1 MERAEAL
8 EKFNQH
14 AVDVLAVEVSQLTLD
29 ATFGADLGADS
40 LDLVELVMALE
51 EEFDVEVGED
61 ELKDIRTV
69 GQAFELIFAKI

>member
-1 MERAEAL
+1 
-8 EKFNQH
+8 
-14 AVDVLAVEVSQLTLD
+14 
-29 ATFGADLGADS
+29 
-40 LDLVELVMALE
+40 MALE

>member
-1 MERAEAL
+1 MDRAEAL
-8 EKFNQH
+8 DKFNQH
-14 AVDVLAVEVSQLTLD
+14 AVDVLAVEVAQLTLD
-29 ATFGADLGADS
+29 ATFGDDLGADS

-69 GQAFELIFAKI
+69 GQAFELIFAKL

>member
-1 MERAEAL
+1 MDRAEAL

-14 AVDVLAVEVSQLTLD
+14 AVDVLAVEVAQLTLD
-29 ATFGADLGADS
+29 ATFGDNLGADS

-69 GQAFELIFAKI
+69 GQAFELIFAKL